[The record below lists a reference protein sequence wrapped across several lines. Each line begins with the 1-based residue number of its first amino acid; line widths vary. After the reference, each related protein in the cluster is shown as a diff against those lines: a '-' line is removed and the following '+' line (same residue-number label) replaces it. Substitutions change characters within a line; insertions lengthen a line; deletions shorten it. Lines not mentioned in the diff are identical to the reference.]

1 MDLCNDKVVNAE
13 TELRN
18 LRQHISNKDKTKTT
32 SSVGELE
39 ERLEITK
46 DENEVLKET
55 LKATRQEK
63 LADIKLLQ
71 ELIRETKSMFVD
83 SVRKL
88 CATDIS

>member
-1 MDLCNDKVVNAE
+1 M
-13 TELRN
+13 RN
-18 LRQHISNKDKTKTT
+18 LRQRYSNSSKDKTKTT
-32 SSVGELE
+32 SVGELE

-55 LKATRQEK
+55 LEATKQEK

-88 CATDIS
+88 CAVQSS